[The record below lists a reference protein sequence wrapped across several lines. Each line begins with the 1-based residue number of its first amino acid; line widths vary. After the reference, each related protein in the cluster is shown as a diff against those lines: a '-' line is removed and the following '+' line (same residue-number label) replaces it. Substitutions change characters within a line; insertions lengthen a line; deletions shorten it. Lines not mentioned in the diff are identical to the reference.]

1 MLKRVGDSIY
11 DAVSMY
17 LEDGVFEGGTIWNAG
32 MADGLVDIGYG
43 DESMTQQVS
52 DELKAEVE
60 ELKEKIIS
68 GEIVVESTR

>member
-1 MLKRVGDSIY
+1 MTRSACTLRT
-11 DAVSMY
+11 AC
-17 LEDGVFEGGTIWNAG
+17 LRAGTIWNAG